1 MPLKNKSLFF
11 ISKNLIMREFSLFYY
26 MYIHAYIYI
35 YIYKKNIYIYKTF
48 YITSCNKNITDRFKY
63 NIYREKNFN
72 FVTIISYCDIDSDDE
87 FFRNMYICI

>member
-26 MYIHAYIYI
+26 MCIHAYIYI
-35 YIYKKNIYIYKTF
+35 YKKYIYIYKTF

-63 NIYREKNFN
+63 NIYREKNLN
-72 FVTIISYCDIDSDDE
+72 FVIDIISYCDIDSDDE